1 MRTKL
6 SRRLSILLFII
17 SFSLCFGQKTEFIIP
32 KNIETLQNSVFNFTN
47 EFTKDEPKAAAA
59 GGETFSTTVD
69 LYNLKYDTD
78 YQNPYLKLG
87 LKKGA
92 KAKQSVQ
99 HAIWNIT
106 LEKVSSK
113 NTKVIIFLEKIV
125 PDSGSKKDVDIKQT
139 QSTGKVEAEIK
150 EFLLNDKEA
159 AEALQTIEAASAAAT
174 EAADQIAAAEAKNV
188 QKKVPSKK
196 LQSLFSKKQFI
207 PLPVTEDTF
216 TKALQVQPDQKECA
230 DCKDGKY
237 ASWDFDDFNMIDVN
251 MNHGLNYYALQYYGD
266 QMVSG
271 LPYGL
276 VFNGSSPSECKT
288 KFAKYNAQLYQTSVE
303 VDENT
308 SKALTVVAFK
318 MNTSHVRL
326 EFGNEYLTRL
336 VISNK
341 EF

>member
-1 MRTKL
+1 
-6 SRRLSILLFII
+6 
-17 SFSLCFGQKTEFIIP
+17 
-32 KNIETLQNSVFNFTN
+32 
-47 EFTKDEPKAAAA
+47 
-59 GGETFSTTVD
+59 
-69 LYNLKYDTD
+69 
-78 YQNPYLKLG
+78 
-87 LKKGA
+87 
-92 KAKQSVQ
+92 
-99 HAIWNIT
+99 
-106 LEKVSSK
+106 
-113 NTKVIIFLEKIV
+113 
-125 PDSGSKKDVDIKQT
+125 
-139 QSTGKVEAEIK
+139 
-150 EFLLNDKEA
+150 
-159 AEALQTIEAASAAAT
+159 
-174 EAADQIAAAEAKNV
+174 
-188 QKKVPSKK
+188 
-196 LQSLFSKKQFI
+196 
-207 PLPVTEDTF
+207 
-216 TKALQVQPDQKECA
+216 
-230 DCKDGKY
+230 
-237 ASWDFDDFNMIDVN
+237 MIYVN